1 MLDKMRIAKDNAMGK
16 VKETAGKVLDND
28 KLELKGKLQI
38 FQSKVE
44 EGVDNLKEGTAEKI
58 NEVIEGFK
66 SNDLDHRS

>member
-1 MLDKMRIAKDNAMGK
+1 MLDKMRIVKDNAMGK

-66 SNDLDHRS
+66 SDGKDHPS

>member
-44 EGVDNLKEGTAEKI
+44 EGVDNLKEETAEKI

>member
-1 MLDKMRIAKDNAMGK
+1 MLDKMRIVKDNAMGK

-66 SNDLDHRS
+66 SDGKDHQS

>member
-44 EGVDNLKEGTAEKI
+44 EGVDNLKEETAEKI

-66 SNDLDHRS
+66 SNELDHRS